1 MPKQIL
7 SFKFTKELQNRV
19 QQLVNRKKDGTISI
33 PELEELKKLLSY
45 DLLIGL
51 AKSKAYKS

>member
-7 SFKFTKELQNRV
+7 SFKFTKELQNCV